1 MTAAGVIFCA
11 PFSHA
16 SQDFTDIDQHALN
29 APGGVEQSIP
39 TLAAY
44 LSKYA
49 RNDTEK
55 ARAAYRWIADRIAYG
70 AQSHAGQGSSE
81 SPAANTLIARSA
93 ICSGY
98 ADLFEKLGVAMGLKV
113 AVISG
118 NAKGLGYT
126 VGSPLTSACSHQ
138 WNAVQID
145 GQWRLVDCAW
155 GAGHIGLGGAY
166 SKDLDEHFF
175 FTAPEEFIY
184 HHFPT
189 EPKWQLLSKP
199 VTVDE
204 FLKMPQLRSAFFTNG
219 LKVVSHKQAA
229 IAAQGSV
236 SVTISAPQDVLLT
249 AKLTRSG
256 RSTQSLA
263 IAQRED
269 DDYRIYAVLPEPGDY
284 VLQIYAKKAD
294 GTNEYTIAADYLVK
308 ATEGAGKGVVFPEAF
323 SAFSERNGRI
333 YYPMA
338 GRLKPGALYPFQ
350 IKAPGASEVAVIDG
364 SDWVF
369 LTKKDD
375 LFEGR
380 ITAGTGAMK
389 VAAKYSGQKE
399 YSVLLEYQADPDAS
413 LNSSALAF
421 TSTAH

>member
-1 MTAAGVIFCA
+1 MAAGVIFCA

-16 SQDFTDIDQHALN
+16 DSADFTDIDQHALN
-29 APGGVEQSIP
+29 APTEVEQSIP
-39 TLAAY
+39 TLAVY
-44 LSKYA
+44 LAKYA

-55 ARAAYRWIADRIAYG
+55 SRAIYRWITDRIAYG
-70 AQSHAGQGSSE
+70 ASH
-81 SPAANTLIARSA
+81 AANTGDGSPATNALIARSA

-98 ADLFEKLGVAMGLKV
+98 AALFEKLGTAMGLKV
-113 AVISG
+113 VVIPG
-118 NAKGLGYT
+118 HAKGLGST
-126 VGSPLTSACSHQ
+126 VGSPLNDACSHE

-145 GQWRLVDCAW
+145 GKWRLVDCAW
-155 GAGHIGLGGAY
+155 GAGHIGQGGAY
-166 SKDLDEHFF
+166 NKNLDEHFF

-184 HHFPT
+184 HHFP
-189 EPKWQLLSKP
+189 EESKWQLLSRP
-199 VTVDE
+199 VTETE
-204 FLKMPQLRSAFFTNG
+204 FLKMPQLRSGFFTNG
-219 LKVVSHKQAA
+219 LKMGDHTQAA
-229 IAAQGSV
+229 IAAQDSV
-236 SVTISAPQDVLLT
+236 SMTISAPPDVLLT

-284 VLQIYAKKAD
+284 ILQIYAKKAD

-308 ATEGAGKGVVFPEAF
+308 ATEGAGKGVGFPELF

-350 IKAPGASEVAVIDG
+350 IKAPGASEVAVVDG
-364 SDWVF
+364 SEWVF
-369 LTKKDD
+369 LTKNDD

-380 ITAGTGAMK
+380 VTAGTGAMK
-389 VAAKYSGQKE
+389 VAAKYPGQNE
-399 YSVLLEYQADPDAS
+399 YSVLLEYQADPSAS
-413 LNSSALAF
+413 LNPAALAF